1 MVIQRHDLNRL
12 PPSHTQLKPQAK
24 KMLSQRIKN
33 KFNDLYMVKNYRKIL
48 PYVKPYWVRALIAVL
63 ITIPIGSMDAV
74 IAWSL
79 KPYMDVVML
88 EQRAT
93 TTQAALIP
101 VLIIVF
107 SSLQSLLNYTATYLN
122 TWVGQKIAQG
132 VKIDLFDKL
141 MHYNAAFFD
150 KMNSGDVL
158 FRFNNDVDMA
168 CSGLL
173 SNLKLFTT
181 RVFSSISLIAV
192 LFYNSW
198 QLAIVAVIVLAGA
211 LYPLTTVKRKIKSVM
226 DKTIFS
232 GAAVMTHYN
241 ETFNGNRIVTSYN
254 LYDYQNQRF
263 QETLRSVFKLGM
275 KMIQRTGMM
284 SPLMHFIV
292 SLGIAA
298 VIWLG
303 SYLIVTKQ
311 ISPGNFVSF
320 ITALIMLYNPIKSI
334 GNNFNSVQMALMA
347 MERVFG
353 LLETVPIIHN
363 KPDAK
368 KLEKVKK
375 TIEYKDVCFE
385 YNPNKPILK
394 NINLKI
400 TCGQT
405 IAFVGNSGGG
415 KTTLVNLLPRF
426 YDLKSGQV
434 LIDGQDI
441 RDLELNSLR
450 DKIAIVFQDNFLFAG
465 TIKENILLGRTDI
478 SDEKLNNAIKCA
490 CLEEFINSL
499 DNGLDTQIG
508 ERGVLLSGGQKQ
520 RIAIARAFIKD
531 APIVIL
537 DEATSALDNKSEAVV
552 QQAID
557 NLMKDRTV
565 FIIAHRLSTVR
576 NADKIVVV
584 NYGEIVETGTHEEL
598 LANDNSVYGA
608 LYKTQIK

>member
-1 MVIQRHDLNRL
+1 MNG
-12 PPSHTQLKPQAK
+12 LKNK
-24 KMLSQRIKN
+24 IKN
-33 KFNDLYMVKNYRKIL
+33 LYVVKNYTKVY
-48 PYVKPYWVRALIAVL
+48 PYIKPYWIRALIAVL

-88 EQRAT
+88 EQQT
-93 TTQAALIP
+93 TAQQTMFIPLLI
-101 VLIIVF
+101 VLF
-107 SSLQSLLNYTATYLN
+107 SSVQSILNYSATYLN

-141 MHYNAAFFD
+141 MHYNAAYFD

-158 FRFNNDVDMA
+158 FRFNNDVDLA

-198 QLAIVAVIVLAGA
+198 QLALVAVVVLLGA

-232 GAAVMTHYN
+232 GARVMTHYN

-275 KMIQRTGMM
+275 KMIQRTGIM

-320 ITALIMLYNPIKSI
+320 ITALILLYNPIKSI

-353 LLETVPIIHN
+353 LLETVPVIHN
-363 KPDAK
+363 KSNAQELK
-368 KLEKVKK
+368 KVEN
-375 TIEYKDVCFE
+375 TIEYKNVCFE
-385 YNPNKPILK
+385 YVKNKAILK
-394 NINLKI
+394 NVNLKI
-400 TCGQT
+400 KCGET

-426 YDLKSGQV
+426 YDIKSGSIT
-434 LIDGQDI
+434 IDGKDI

-465 TIKENILLGRTDI
+465 TIRENILLGRTDV
-478 SDEKLNNAIKCA
+478 SQQKLDEAIKSA
-490 CLEEFINSL
+490 CLEEFIRSL
-499 DNGLDTQIG
+499 EKGLDTQIG

-598 LANDNSVYGA
+598 LANDNSVYAA